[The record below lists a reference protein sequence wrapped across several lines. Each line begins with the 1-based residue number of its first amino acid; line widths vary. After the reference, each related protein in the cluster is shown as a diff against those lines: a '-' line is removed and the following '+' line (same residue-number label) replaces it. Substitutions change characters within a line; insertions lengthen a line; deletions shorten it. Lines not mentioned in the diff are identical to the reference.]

1 MDFSIFQQQE
11 IDSRSFKKEK
21 KNAHYQNLLENLNE
35 FDEVNSDLEMTLT
48 LIYLSL
54 KSFVYEMNVGSEEV
68 KMLIV
73 IEDSIMKM
81 MMKQSKDLTIL
92 TKLKMKKVKI
102 QMKKVKI
109 QMKSP

>member
-1 MDFSIFQQQE
+1 M
-11 IDSRSFKKEK
+11 
-21 KNAHYQNLLENLNE
+21 
-35 FDEVNSDLEMTLT
+35 NSDLEMTLT

-81 MMKQSKDLTIL
+81 MMKQSKVLIVKVQVMMKWIKKFKRIFNLFMGIDIEIL
-92 TKLKMKKVKI
+92 MKMVIKNKEIFPLNIKNINLEII
-102 QMKKVKI
+102 QDM
-109 QMKSP
+109 